1 MNIVFESPSLS
12 HRDAIQN
19 LLDAVKPMENDA
31 SFVNLYLLR
40 QKYGIQI
47 ALQDHMLLRYYT
59 AGFRAGCFGFPLGVG
74 AVKNAVTQMH
84 SFAEENGQPLRLTLL
99 TEAMCSR
106 LEEAFPG
113 CFAFS
118 EAEGYDEYLYQR
130 EDIAALRGSRYHK
143 KRNHIA
149 QFWRQNPDAEIQP
162 LIPENADLAVTI
174 AEQWLM
180 ARENPALPSLQA
192 EYACIREAA
201 AHMRELH
208 IEGLLLYAGGVPIG
222 MTMVSQIAPGIYDV
236 HFEKVVSGQP
246 HAWPVVANEM
256 AKCLPHANY
265 LNREED
271 LGEHGMRAAKT
282 SYHPDIIQKKY
293 IAQWK
298 ESASLC

>member
-1 MNIVFESPSLS
+1 MNIVLESPSLA

-19 LLDAVKPMENDA
+19 LLDAALPMENDA

-40 QKYGIQI
+40 HKYGIQI
-47 ALQDHMLLRYYT
+47 ALQENMLLRYYT
-59 AGFRAGCFGFPLGVG
+59 AGFRAGCFGFPLGTG
-74 AVKNAVTQMH
+74 ALRAAVTAMH
-84 SFAEENGQPLRLTLL
+84 RFAETKGHPLRLTLL

-106 LEEAFPG
+106 LAEAFPD
-113 CFAFS
+113 CFDFS
-118 EAEGYDEYLYQR
+118 AAEGYDEYLYKR

-149 QFWRQNPDAEIQP
+149 QFWRQNPDAAIQP
-162 LIPENADLAVTI
+162 LIPENADLAVAI

-192 EYACIREAA
+192 EYSCIREAA

-208 IEGLLLYAGGVPIG
+208 MEGLLLYAGGAPIG
-222 MTMVSQIAPGIYDV
+222 MTMVSQIAGGVYDV
-236 HFEKVVSGQP
+236 HFEKVVPNQP

-256 AKCLPHANY
+256 AKCLSHAAY

-298 ESASLC
+298 ESAAIC